1 MAQLDA
7 SFMASP
13 YKTLQGSAID
23 EMFHQY
29 PVSNKK
35 DKDTILCILASCWDA
50 YAINKKNNIW
60 VSISFNFGFYSHYG
74 AYGVPHWTIRRVK
87 SAFQY
92 LLQNKL
98 INKMPSL
105 APKPGYAGKRTRVK
119 ISKKLLKLLTSSN
132 LDISTARLNKPQIL
146 IKKKIDLGYNEMN
159 VLDKPPTSKQYI
171 SIKNNVSEINIE
183 LLKHNFGLIQGDPTP
198 LQATNYHYPYNVDD
212 LRNNDLQ
219 IRLQRMFSDPD
230 LTKHGRYY
238 TNLQSMPSKQR
249 LLLTIDGEGV
259 VEVDYR
265 GLHYNIAYNL
275 NGLDMKQYPYEHPT
289 IPKDLFKKA
298 CIITLNTH
306 SKRSASGAIRK
317 RIEDPDL
324 PPNCRGFSSQEV
336 LAAVIEKHP
345 AIENNMFKDMGME
358 YMNMD
363 SRIATDVLNHFIS
376 LGEGILPVHDSF
388 VVRKSMQQE
397 LINIMNKSY
406 KNHLNF
412 EP

>member
-119 ISKKLLKLLTSSN
+119 ISKKLLKLLT
-132 LDISTARLNKPQIL
+132 
-146 IKKKIDLGYNEMN
+146 
-159 VLDKPPTSKQYI
+159 
-171 SIKNNVSEINIE
+171 
-183 LLKHNFGLIQGDPTP
+183 
-198 LQATNYHYPYNVDD
+198 
-212 LRNNDLQ
+212 
-219 IRLQRMFSDPD
+219 
-230 LTKHGRYY
+230 
-238 TNLQSMPSKQR
+238 
-249 LLLTIDGEGV
+249 
-259 VEVDYR
+259 
-265 GLHYNIAYNL
+265 
-275 NGLDMKQYPYEHPT
+275 
-289 IPKDLFKKA
+289 
-298 CIITLNTH
+298 
-306 SKRSASGAIRK
+306 
-317 RIEDPDL
+317 
-324 PPNCRGFSSQEV
+324 
-336 LAAVIEKHP
+336 
-345 AIENNMFKDMGME
+345 
-358 YMNMD
+358 
-363 SRIATDVLNHFIS
+363 
-376 LGEGILPVHDSF
+376 
-388 VVRKSMQQE
+388 QQV
-397 LINIMNKSY
+397 
-406 KNHLNF
+406 
-412 EP
+412 